1 MIFTG
6 RTVLVGCEFSWTDLF
21 SVLDFFETLDVDGPS
36 LSDKFASTFL
46 LEDFLLGGMSQK
58 KKILRGEL
66 TRWRLRKEMST
77 YVLWLHYANVTLTW
91 RRDKDGSSCHLN
103 PMP

>member
-1 MIFTG
+1 MIFRG

-58 KKILRGEL
+58 ILRGEL

-77 YVLWLHYANVTLTW
+77 
-91 RRDKDGSSCHLN
+91 
-103 PMP
+103 